1 MPLCVLNWREWSS
14 FRGHKVIIYTRP
26 LRRGWPRISGP
37 GLCTVS
43 VLGFIFLKAKKT
55 SGSSSNWCWSVMMK
69 ISNILLKGDFLLLP
83 LAACISW
90 PGRHWCVRVWRGM
103 TTKCCSRRNRK
114 SSPRSVGSTPP
125 HGWSLSFSF
134 SKNNEKKSEATLWQ
148 RHGFNIWQPSVQ
160 HQSKIHFEP
169 LCLLHWHMAFLLKLS
184 LIEWLHL
191 KYCWWNRRNRA
202 CKT

>member
-1 MPLCVLNWREWSS
+1 MHSQC
-14 FRGHKVIIYTRP
+14 
-26 LRRGWPRISGP
+26 P
-37 GLCTVS
+37 GFYLS
-43 VLGFIFLKAKKT
+43 EGKKT
-55 SGSSSNWCWSVMMK
+55 SGSSSNWCWSVIMK